1 MPSAAREN
9 HLSKPTLIRK
19 WSGWSGRHTAVR
31 TTMAT
36 AAETQAVTPEQHGGA
51 MTKPL
56 LTPISG
62 AQAAL
67 GGVGRTKIYELV
79 HRREII
85 KVRLEAIR
93 WLKRRQ

>member
-1 MPSAAREN
+1 MPC
-9 HLSKPTLIRK
+9 
-19 WSGWSGRHTAVR
+19 
-31 TTMAT
+31 
-36 AAETQAVTPEQHGGA
+36 TPE
-51 MTKPL
+51 PL

-85 KVRLEAIR
+85 KVRLDGRSFIITESLTDYVDRLAAEASAPTDDSDETDEAAGE
-93 WLKRRQ
+93 QEAATA